1 MKFAEWG
8 SAIAADMPRPL
19 IRPKRRPSAD
29 LAAYPEGLA
38 PGSVAAAPALLCK
51 GVQRWRTGHIRR
63 GRAPFT
69 ENEKEVASSE
79 LLSLELEKKP
89 HGLIP
94 RRAGGSQPKLQK
106 LRTRDKAILV

>member
-29 LAAYPEGLA
+29 RAATPEGLA
-38 PGSVAAAPALLCK
+38 PGLAAAAPALLCK

-94 RRAGGSQPKLQK
+94 RRAGGSQTKMAEAKDQ
-106 LRTRDKAILV
+106 R